1 MSNFPDVLYVQE
13 ARSNSERKYT
23 FKGAS
28 QIILYTK
35 HRLHL
40 RFQINVFLERVYD
53 HIISYSFY
61 LQLFLKKVSR
71 AGKYTCQIRKFKK
84 SKQRCLLNIYN

>member
-28 QIILYTK
+28 QIAGNHTIMYTK
-35 HRLHL
+35 YRLHL

-71 AGKYTCQIRKFKK
+71 AGKYTCQIRK
-84 SKQRCLLNIYN
+84 